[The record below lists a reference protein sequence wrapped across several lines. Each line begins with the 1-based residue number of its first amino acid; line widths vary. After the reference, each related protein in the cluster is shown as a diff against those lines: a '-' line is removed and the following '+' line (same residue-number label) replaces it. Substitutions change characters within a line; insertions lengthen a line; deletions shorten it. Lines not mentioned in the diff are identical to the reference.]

1 VTALRTRGP
10 RTLAVGLALL
20 VLLVLALIVVLQR
33 EPRRAGTNMTPL
45 SSVAIALAAGQELCE
60 PGELVP
66 ADTAGLRVIVRSSGP
81 TGPLRA
87 RVLGPG
93 GVVARGSLAAG
104 WRPEQVT
111 VPLSRVGTAT
121 SNAIVCLRNGGSS
134 QLLFGGALPDPPYT
148 YTVAGQEQSGRLRID
163 YMRPG
168 RESWLGL
175 LTPLTYRFSLGRSPL
190 TRSWASGAVLVL
202 MLAVVALTAWILL
215 RTERGEP

>member
-1 VTALRTRGP
+1 MTAVRARGP
-10 RTLAVGLALL
+10 RALALGVALLALL
-20 VLLVLALIVVLQR
+20 VAGLIVVLQR
-33 EPRRAGTNMTPL
+33 APRRAGTNMTPL
-45 SSVAIALAAGQELCE
+45 SSVAIALPAGQELCE
-60 PGELVP
+60 PAELVP
-66 ADTAGLRVIVRSSGP
+66 ADTAGLRVLVRSSGP

-93 GVVARGSLAAG
+93 GVVARGTLAAG

-111 VPLSRVGTAT
+111 VPISRVGTAT
-121 SNAIVCLRNGGSS
+121 SGIVCLQNGGSS

-148 YTVAGQEQSGRLRID
+148 YVVAGQEQSGRLRID

-190 TRSWASGAVLVL
+190 TRWWASGAVLVL

>member
-1 VTALRTRGP
+1 MTRIRAHGP
-10 RTLAVGLALL
+10 RTLALAVALL
-20 VLLVLALIVVLQR
+20 LLLVAALIVVLQR
-33 EPRRAGTNMTPL
+33 APRRAGTNMTPL
-45 SSVAIALAAGQELCE
+45 SSVAIALPAGQELCE

-66 ADTAGLRVIVRSSGP
+66 ADTAGLRVLVRSSGP

-93 GVVARGSLAAG
+93 GVVARGTLAAG
-104 WRPEQVT
+104 WRPEEVT
-111 VPLSRVGTAT
+111 VPISRVGTAT
-121 SNAIVCLRNGGSS
+121 SGIVCLQNGGSS
-134 QLLFGGALPDPPYT
+134 QLLFGGSLPDPPYT
-148 YTVAGQEQSGRLRID
+148 YVIAGQQQSGRLRID

-190 TRSWASGAVLVL
+190 TRWWASGAVLVL

>member
-1 VTALRTRGP
+1 MSRIRARDP
-10 RTLAVGLALL
+10 RTLALAAALL
-20 VLLVLALIVVLQR
+20 VLLVAILIVVLQR

-45 SSVAIALAAGQELCE
+45 ASVAIALPSGQELCE

-66 ADTAGLRVIVRSSGP
+66 ADTAGLRVLVRSSGP

-93 GVVARGSLAAG
+93 GGVVASGTLAAG
-104 WRPEQVT
+104 WRPEEVT
-111 VPLSRVGTAT
+111 VPISRVGTTT
-121 SNAIVCLRNGGSS
+121 SGIVCLQNGGSS

-148 YTVAGQEQSGRLRID
+148 YVIAGQQQSGRLRID

-175 LTPLTYRFSLGRSPL
+175 VTPLTYRFSLGRSPL
-190 TRSWASGAVLVL
+190 TRWWASGAVLVL

-215 RTERGEP
+215 RPERGEP